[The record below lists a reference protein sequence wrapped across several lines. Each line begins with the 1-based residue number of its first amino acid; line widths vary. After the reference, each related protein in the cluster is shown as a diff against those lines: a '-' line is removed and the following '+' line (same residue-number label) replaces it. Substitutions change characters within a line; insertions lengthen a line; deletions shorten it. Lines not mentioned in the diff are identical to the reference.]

1 VLRKL
6 EDLFRKLIDLDTSNK
21 LWLCEWTSQMQKM
34 EKESEVLDYIIF
46 ISKELENIRTVRP
59 SIYEDSLRTI
69 KDILLKNKK
78 KYAFEMQLTSLNLNQ
93 NYFIAQLL
101 WEKMTTG

>member
-1 VLRKL
+1 
-6 EDLFRKLIDLDTSNK
+6 
-21 LWLCEWTSQMQKM
+21 MQKM